1 MKEFWNSSDQQ
12 LHSSGSVCLRDQER
26 AMLPLQTFSKPLE
39 KIYTAAGMKD
49 KRCGQAPGT
58 TCAAEPVF
66 WEVRQLRNRLNKFG
80 DVTRG
85 RILDR
90 RPTGRLVTGQ
100 FSSP

>member
-1 MKEFWNSSDQQ
+1 MWPS
-12 LHSSGSVCLRDQER
+12 
-26 AMLPLQTFSKPLE
+26 
-39 KIYTAAGMKD
+39 
-49 KRCGQAPGT
+49 PGT